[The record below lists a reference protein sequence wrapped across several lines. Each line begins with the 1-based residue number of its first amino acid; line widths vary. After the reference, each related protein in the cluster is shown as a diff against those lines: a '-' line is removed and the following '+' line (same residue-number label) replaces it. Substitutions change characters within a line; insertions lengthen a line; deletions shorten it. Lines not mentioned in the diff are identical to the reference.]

1 MGFSLSFLRF
11 FLYNLLIDYCSGVIL
26 MADVAKHVVYTG
38 RVQGVGFRFTAQRI
52 ALRYELAGYVKNL
65 PTSQVEMFVQ
75 GHLDDVVDCL
85 GDISES
91 FAAYIRD
98 TKINEVPANPSYTQF
113 TIAF

>member
-1 MGFSLSFLRF
+1 
-11 FLYNLLIDYCSGVIL
+11 

-65 PTSQVEMFVQ
+65 PTGQVEMFVQ
-75 GHLDDVVDCL
+75 GHPDDVADCL
-85 GDISES
+85 RDISES

-98 TKINEVPANPSYTQF
+98 TKINEVPANPNYTQF